1 MDPKHGVCVS
11 VCGLP
16 KESRREAGVEGGQP
30 LVPHHPHQHRG
41 GAGPRPRHRLHH
53 LGTLIFYEELL
64 VRKWGKGCVVVPP
77 GCVVFPQG
85 CVVGPQ
91 GSEQD
96 FFCGRGV
103 QLGLVAIG

>member
-64 VRKWGKGCVVVPP
+64 VKKWGKGCVVV
-77 GCVVFPQG
+77 PQG

-96 FFCGRGV
+96 FFVGGGCN
-103 QLGLVAIG
+103 LA